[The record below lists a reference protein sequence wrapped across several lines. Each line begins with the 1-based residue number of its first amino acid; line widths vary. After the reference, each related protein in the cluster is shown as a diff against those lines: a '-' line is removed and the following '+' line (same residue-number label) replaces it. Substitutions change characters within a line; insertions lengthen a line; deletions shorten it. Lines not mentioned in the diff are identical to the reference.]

1 MTKDDAKNWKPTE
14 PSACYGDL
22 YTKIRKAQT
31 EDKNELKKYIDVKFN
46 QVAPVWQM
54 AIDNRG
60 LIIIIAVIMIVGF
73 AFIFPKIY

>member
-1 MTKDDAKNWKPTE
+1 MSKEDREWKPIE

-31 EDKNELKKYIDVKFN
+31 EDKNELKKYIDVKLN

-54 AIDNRG
+54 AIDNRS
-60 LIIIIAVIMIVGF
+60 LIIALAVIVIVGF
-73 AFIFPKIY
+73 AFIFPKIL